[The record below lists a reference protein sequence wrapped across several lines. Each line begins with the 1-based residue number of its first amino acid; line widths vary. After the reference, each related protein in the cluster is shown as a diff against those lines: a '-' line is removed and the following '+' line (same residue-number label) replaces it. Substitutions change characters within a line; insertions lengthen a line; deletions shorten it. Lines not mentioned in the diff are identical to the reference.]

1 MSRIKK
7 KDEIVTEL
15 KTKNSELEGQIKS
28 LEGSMSMDTK
38 NMHNKLLSMNKS
50 MMNLKQ
56 MYNELLNA
64 NVADSE
70 LKIIQKKLKRREDRI
85 KQLEKELGATRIQ
98 VAEVKSQIAVLSEAC
113 QKQGM
118 NGSQILDSSQPRFS
132 HQVRTLHGGG
142 GRRVKKSKGISVS
155 ELQALNSKSSRR
167 DPPEAAR
174 RHFGQMES
182 ASLRKGSDEDQL

>member
-70 LKIIQKKLKRREDRI
+70 LKIIQKKLKRRED
-85 KQLEKELGATRIQ
+85 
-98 VAEVKSQIAVLSEAC
+98 
-113 QKQGM
+113 
-118 NGSQILDSSQPRFS
+118 
-132 HQVRTLHGGG
+132 
-142 GRRVKKSKGISVS
+142 
-155 ELQALNSKSSRR
+155 
-167 DPPEAAR
+167 
-174 RHFGQMES
+174 
-182 ASLRKGSDEDQL
+182 